1 MIVRMSK
8 VEIAGPRP
16 LLEDALSVL
25 QESGIFQVDRDSVSF
40 IGESGDYVRPSVPDA
55 GTVAERLFLEGLRDR
70 LGELFSC
77 LPAVEVRKSY
87 LEPQSI
93 IDTIDETLRR
103 HSLSCK
109 DLAAKREALNTEL
122 NELGRFVPFLD
133 TLESLLKDAERV
145 RALELIGLTL
155 KYPDAAGYLR
165 AALETMVGEKFELL
179 TASAPDG
186 TLVGVIVIESRASD
200 AVKKVLSDENIPEL
214 GFPPSFG
221 GLTLSEKIAFLRK
234 RVSQLSLEIADIDRQ
249 LLTFS
254 TRWRPIYERVGEWVG
269 ERLSVLGAAASA
281 FQTRMCFFIYGW
293 MPTKDVA
300 SLRGKLNGKFGGKIV
315 LEEQEIR
322 DEDLDR
328 VPVVLKN
335 PPYFRP
341 FEIFTRLLPL
351 PRYTSYDP
359 TPFIG
364 IFFPVFFG
372 MILGDAGYGIVLMA
386 VAFFMLRRF
395 RARRLIR
402 DASKV
407 LLISS
412 AYSVLFGIIYGEFF
426 GDIGFRLIG
435 LGTMGLERQRMV
447 VPMLVFAVTV
457 GVVHVIFGLFL
468 GFLSALKKREK
479 KETAF
484 KLLNIIFILCVLA
497 LAASLFEIFPRL
509 LTRPVVIVILVL
521 MPFVLFT
528 GGVLAPLELLKSIGN
543 IISYARIM
551 AIGLASVL
559 LAFVANRLGGLTG
572 DILIGVVVAG
582 FLHIINIAL
591 GIFSST
597 IHSMRLHYVEFFG
610 KFVVHGGRLFEP
622 LKKKD

>member
-8 VEIAGPRP
+8 VEIAGPRS
-16 LLEDALSVL
+16 LLEDALSLL
-25 QESGIFQVDRDSVSF
+25 QELGIFQVDRDSVSF
-40 IGESGDYVRPSVPDA
+40 IGESRGYVRPSVPDA

-77 LPAVEVRKSY
+77 LPPAEVRKSY

-93 IDTIDETLRR
+93 IDTLDETLKR
-103 HSLSCK
+103 HSSLCK
-109 DLAAKREALNTEL
+109 ELAAKREALNTEL
-122 NELGRFVPFLD
+122 NELGRYAPFLD
-133 TLESLLKDAERV
+133 TLESLLKGAERV
-145 RALELIGLTL
+145 PELELIGLTL
-155 KYPDAAGYLR
+155 KYPEAAEHLR
-165 AALETMVGEKFELL
+165 ASLKRMVGENFELL
-179 TASAPDG
+179 TGSTPDG
-186 TLVGVIVIESRASD
+186 TLVGMIVIESRASD
-200 AVKKVLSDENIPEL
+200 AVKNVLSDENIPEL

-221 GLTLSEKIAFLRK
+221 DLTLSEKIAFLRQ
-234 RVSQLSLEIADIDRQ
+234 RVPQLSSELAGIDRQ

-254 TRWRPIYERVGEWVG
+254 ARWRPIYERVGEWVG
-269 ERLSVLGAAASA
+269 ERLSVMGAAASA
-281 FQTRMCFFIYGW
+281 FQTGMCFFVYGW
-293 MPTKDVA
+293 MPSRDVA
-300 SLRGKLNGKFGGKIV
+300 GLRGKLNGQFGGKIV

-322 DEDLDR
+322 EEDLER

-335 PPYFRP
+335 PPYFQP
-341 FEIFTRLLPL
+341 FELFTRILPL

-372 MILGDAGYGIVLMA
+372 MILGDAGYGLLLMA
-386 VAFFMLRRF
+386 LAFFLLRRF
-395 RARRLIR
+395 RAKRLIR
-402 DASKV
+402 DASRI
-407 LLISS
+407 LLVSS
-412 AYSVLFGIIYGEFF
+412 AYSVLFGVLYGEFF
-426 GDIGFRLIG
+426 GELGFG
-435 LGTMGLERQRMV
+435 LLGLEAVGLERRKAV
-447 VPMLVFAVTV
+447 IPMLVFAVTV

-484 KLLNIIFILCVLA
+484 KLLNIVFILCVLA
-497 LAASLFEIFPRL
+497 LVASLFEVFPRL
-509 LTRPVVIVILVL
+509 LTRPVVIAILVL
-521 MPFVLFT
+521 TPFVLFT
-528 GGVLAPLELLKSIGN
+528 GGLLAPLELLKSIGN

-572 DILIGVVVAG
+572 DILIGMVVAG